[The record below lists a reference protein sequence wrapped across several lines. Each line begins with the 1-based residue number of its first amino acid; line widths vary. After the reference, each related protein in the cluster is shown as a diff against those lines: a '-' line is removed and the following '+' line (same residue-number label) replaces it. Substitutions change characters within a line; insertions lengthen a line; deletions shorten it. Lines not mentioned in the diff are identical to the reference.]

1 MIGEEATSGAAPAV
15 VAVLGRGVVDPA
27 EPIVRADD
35 AGLTRGDGCFEGC
48 RLVTDADGRSH
59 VAKLDAHLARMA
71 RSAAALEI
79 PFDAAAFRDLALCAA
94 QAWTAPGEAAL
105 KLVLTRGPASG
116 GPPTGYAWIAPLAP
130 D

>member
-48 RLVTDADGRSH
+48 RLVADADGRSH

-79 PFDAAAFRDLALCAA
+79 PFDAAAWRELVATAA
-94 QAWTAPGEAAL
+94 AAWTRPRAAAI
-105 KLVLTRGPASG
+105 KHVL
-116 GPPTGYAWIAPLAP
+116 
-130 D
+130 